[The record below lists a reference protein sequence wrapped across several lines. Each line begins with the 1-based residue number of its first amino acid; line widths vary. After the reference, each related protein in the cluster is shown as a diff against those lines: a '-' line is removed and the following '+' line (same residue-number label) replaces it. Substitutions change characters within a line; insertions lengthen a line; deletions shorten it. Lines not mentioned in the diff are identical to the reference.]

1 MNTLPMNTLPVNTP
15 PMNTRPTHDKLPGD
29 APGTAVP
36 PTAAPRLSSPAQRG
50 FSIVELM
57 VAVVVGLLA
66 VMFATR
72 LMVNGEQSKA
82 ASVGGSDA
90 MQNGMLA
97 LFSINTDASQAG
109 WGLNDDLVNG
119 CNTRMTDTQGFT
131 LAAATRDGA
140 VIRPLAP
147 AVIGNGGT
155 GSDTLTLYSGS
166 GLAGVGSTQVWQ
178 NYMGGTTI
186 GVANVA
192 PFGFS
197 AGDVIVVAPEP
208 AGTDCALAQLSAP
221 PAASV
226 LQIAAGAAS
235 RFNTG
240 NLGVLYNGGQA
251 RVFNLGPAGK
261 LSFHTW
267 SVTNGVLQLRATDLA
282 GTGAQPQAVV
292 GNVVALKAQY
302 GFDTRT
308 GTAFVPKAGMQVG
321 RWSSAMIDADGD
333 GSTGAA
339 GDWQRI
345 AALRI
350 AIVARGAVPE
360 RPAAG
365 QATCTATTAPLT
377 LFSTAV
383 PAGVTASSVQVALAV
398 PNDTV
403 SWTCYRYRVFETI
416 VPIRNA
422 GWRP

>member
-1 MNTLPMNTLPVNTP
+1 MKTP
-15 PMNTRPTHDKLPGD
+15 QQ
-29 APGTAVP
+29 AP
-36 PTAAPRLSSPAQRG
+36 QQNG

-57 VAVVVGLLA
+57 VSVVIGLLA

-72 LMVNGEQSKA
+72 LMINGEQGKA

-109 WGLNDDLVNG
+109 WGLNDELLSG
-119 CNTRMTDTQGFT
+119 CNTRMTDTQGFA
-131 LAAATRDGA
+131 LASATRDGA
-140 VIRPLAP
+140 AITPLAP
-147 AVIGNGGT
+147 AVIASGGA

-166 GLAGVGSTQVWQ
+166 GMAGVGSTRVWQ
-178 NYMGGTTI
+178 NYIGGASI
-186 GVANVA
+186 GVDSVA
-192 PFGFS
+192 PFGFNG
-197 AGDVIVVAPEP
+197 GDVIVVAPEP
-208 AGTDCALAQLSAP
+208 AGGDCTLAQISAA
-221 PAASV
+221 PAAST
-226 LQIAAGAAS
+226 LQIAAGAAY

-240 NLGVLYNGGQA
+240 NLGILYNGGQA
-251 RVFNLGPAGK
+251 RVFNLGSAGK

-267 SVTNGVLQLRATDLA
+267 SVAGGVLQLRATDLA
-282 GTGAQPQAVV
+282 GAGERPQAVA

-302 GFDTRT
+302 GFDTRS
-308 GTAFVPKAGMQVG
+308 GAAFAPKDGMQVG
-321 RWSSAMIDADGD
+321 RWSAAMIDADGD
-333 GSTGAA
+333 GSSGAP

-350 AIVARGAVPE
+350 AVIARSAVPE

-365 QATCTATTAPLT
+365 QATCTATPAPLT
-377 LFSTAV
+377 VFGSAV
-383 PAGVTASSVQVALAV
+383 PAGVAAAPLQVALAV
-398 PNDTV
+398 AHDTI

>member
-1 MNTLPMNTLPVNTP
+1 MH
-15 PMNTRPTHDKLPGD
+15 PTHPSK
-29 APGTAVP
+29 
-36 PTAAPRLSSPAQRG
+36 QQG

-66 VMFATR
+66 VTFATR
-72 LMVNGEQSKA
+72 LMINGEQSKA

-109 WGLNDDLVNG
+109 WGLNDDLVSG
-119 CNTRMTDTQGFT
+119 CNTRMTDTEGFA
-131 LAAATRDGA
+131 LAPAVRDGA
-140 VIRPLAP
+140 AITPLAP
-147 AVIGNGGT
+147 AVIADGGT

-166 GLAGVGSTQVWQ
+166 GLAGVGSTRVSDS
-178 NYMGGTTI
+178 YLGGATI
-186 GVANVA
+186 KVDTAA
-192 PFGFS
+192 PFGFNQ
-197 AGDVIVVAPEP
+197 GDVIVVAAEP
-208 AGTDCALAQLSAP
+208 SGADCALAQLSATP
-221 PAASV
+221 DDSI
-226 LQIAAGAAS
+226 LQIAAGS
-235 RFNTG
+235 GWRFNTG
-240 NLGVLYNGGQA
+240 NLGLLYNAGQA

-267 SVTNGVLQLRATDLA
+267 SVANGVLRLRATDLA

-302 GFDTRT
+302 GFDTRA
-308 GTAFVPKAGMQVG
+308 GTAFVPKDGMQVG

-333 GSTGAA
+333 GSTGAP

-360 RPAAG
+360 RPAAR
-365 QATCTATTAPLT
+365 QTTCTATTAPLT
-377 LFSTAV
+377 VFGTAV
-383 PAGVTASSVQVALAV
+383 PAGVAASPAQVALGI
-398 PNDTV
+398 PNDAV